1 MKKNG
6 LNYTM
11 VNVISPYGGY
21 SFMVTSRY
29 ENLTEEEIIL
39 LCQEKMIF
47 QEDDDFKYA
56 ETDDLIDDDDIQQFV
71 EFTYCLDD

>member
-21 SFMVTSRY
+21 SFMVTSRDEY
-29 ENLTEEEIIL
+29 LTEDEIIK

-56 ETDDLIDDDDIQQFV
+56 ETDDLVNDDDIEHFK
-71 EFTYCLDD
+71 EFTYYIDD